1 MNDTSTRASPAAI
14 YQRLEAGDA
23 PGAERMARD
32 SLAPAP
38 DNESLLLLLALAL
51 HRQKRYDEA
60 IERYRRLTELAPGV
74 VEHWSNLGT
83 VLRESGD
90 LGGAEAAYATAQ
102 RLAPRDPTVCF
113 NLGLLQMERAHYVTA
128 RRHFLAAV
136 EADPDFAEARIYGA
150 MMCYECGDNP
160 SAERLIA
167 PWRHWEDLSDE
178 LRVDLAWLLTQLG
191 ETDVGEHLL
200 ERALAFAAE
209 RPRVLARL
217 VLLRERVNRLDEARE
232 LAAQLPEPDQVADLQ
247 MRSEIVNARAVLAAR
262 GTDLAQARTLLQQLL
277 GMIDVERKRSNLYF
291 ALGHVCDKQGDY
303 EAAMAAF
310 RRAHASQMETAGQVM
325 PDLLDPAVEPLR
337 ISTHLVSTEQH
348 ARWKA
353 LSAPPAQ
360 ASPVFVVGFPR
371 SGTTMLEQMLD
382 AHPSMRSMDER
393 AFLQGT
399 IEHLNRFGLA
409 YPEELDRIDEAMIG
423 ELRATYWGLTAKVAP
438 LAPGQR
444 LVDKNPLNMLRLP
457 MIHRL
462 FPRAKIILCL
472 RHPCD
477 VLMSNYMQSFRSPAF
492 AVLCSSLERLAR
504 GYVNAMRSWIHHAD
518 LLQPDLLIWR
528 YEAALDDFGGH
539 VRRLGEFLELD
550 DASPLQQ
557 FHEHARNKG
566 FISTPSYHQVVQP
579 PNKNALGR
587 WRRYQ
592 AHFGEAVRTLQP
604 MLEYWGYDA

>member
-1 MNDTSTRASPAAI
+1 
-14 YQRLEAGDA
+14 
-23 PGAERMARD
+23 
-32 SLAPAP
+32 
-38 DNESLLLLLALAL
+38 
-51 HRQKRYDEA
+51 
-60 IERYRRLTELAPGV
+60 
-74 VEHWSNLGT
+74 
-83 VLRESGD
+83 
-90 LGGAEAAYATAQ
+90 
-102 RLAPRDPTVCF
+102 
-113 NLGLLQMERAHYVTA
+113 
-128 RRHFLAAV
+128 
-136 EADPDFAEARIYGA
+136 
-150 MMCYECGDNP
+150 
-160 SAERLIA
+160 
-167 PWRHWEDLSDE
+167 
-178 LRVDLAWLLTQLG
+178 
-191 ETDVGEHLL
+191 
-200 ERALAFAAE
+200 
-209 RPRVLARL
+209 
-217 VLLRERVNRLDEARE
+217 
-232 LAAQLPEPDQVADLQ
+232 
-247 MRSEIVNARAVLAAR
+247 
-262 GTDLAQARTLLQQLL
+262 
-277 GMIDVERKRSNLYF
+277 
-291 ALGHVCDKQGDY
+291 
-303 EAAMAAF
+303 
-310 RRAHASQMETAGQVM
+310 
-325 PDLLDPAVEPLR
+325 
-337 ISTHLVSTEQH
+337 
-348 ARWKA
+348 
-353 LSAPPAQ
+353 
-360 ASPVFVVGFPR
+360 
-371 SGTTMLEQMLD
+371 MLEQMLD

-399 IEHLNRFGLA
+399 IERMNRFGLA

-539 VRRLGEFLELD
+539 VHRLGEFLELD

-557 FHEHARNKG
+557 FHEHAKNKG
-566 FISTPSYHQVVQP
+566 FISTPSYHQLVQP